1 MARGIEIMNLTEKI
15 LADVADDLW
24 EQEVEQ
30 EVKDLMVE
38 GAEYYPFKWQNMR
51 EAIGELNS
59 TEWIM
64 LASWLHVS
72 HKSHERVHKS
82 KHAAGNC
89 GYEMIDMIIK
99 YWTKQAREQ
108 AEKNVNRRM

>member
-1 MARGIEIMNLTEKI
+1 MNLTEKI

-38 GAEYYPFKWQNMR
+38 GAEFYPFAWKNMR
-51 EAIGELNS
+51 EAIGVLNS
-59 TEWIM
+59 TEWIV

-72 HKSHERVHKS
+72 HKTHERVHES
-82 KHAAGNC
+82 KYAVGNC
-89 GYEMIDMIIK
+89 GYEMIDMIIS